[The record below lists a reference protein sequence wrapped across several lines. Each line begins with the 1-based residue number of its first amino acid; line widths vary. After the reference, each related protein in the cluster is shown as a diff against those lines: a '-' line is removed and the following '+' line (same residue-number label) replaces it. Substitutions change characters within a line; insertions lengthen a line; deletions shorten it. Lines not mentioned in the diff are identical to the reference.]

1 MEIEIGWSSR
11 QSMIIIVLG
20 IVLGGLVG
28 FGVLGRFVTPIEI
41 GNSVLLTPERWQAT
55 ALARQAAAETR
66 QLQIDATALYELL
79 DDPSSEPVTAM
90 LLAQRIY
97 ARHRQGTSATA
108 TARNALIDA
117 AAIVAQHIAG
127 SATYDETI
135 SAVNK
140 AFVRIE
146 ALSSGP
152 PEDDNKSDTSL
163 WLDPNAAL

>member
-11 QSMIIIVLG
+11 QAMITLVLVS
-20 IVLGGLVG
+20 VLVGLVG
-28 FGVLGRFVTPIEI
+28 FGIVGYFVTPVEI
-41 GNSVLLTPERWQAT
+41 GTPVLLSPDRWRAT

-66 QLQIDATALYELL
+66 QLQIDATALYGLL
-79 DDPSSEPVTAM
+79 EDPSREPVTAM

-97 ARHRQGTSATA
+97 AHHREGISATA

-117 AAIVAQHIAG
+117 AALVAQHTAG

-135 SAVNK
+135 AAVNR
-140 AFVRIE
+140 ALARID
-146 ALSSGP
+146 ALSLGTA
-152 PEDDNKSDTSL
+152 EDDDKSDTGL